1 MLNFFRRDARLAL
14 PLTKTPRPALE
25 DAKEAPNRTRT
36 SFVLPV
42 VAVSIVAI
50 VLVAEKLTG
59 RLASLLGHERYS
71 RDTLPGGACLIG
83 PRQIRQPLRKAPG
96 GPAPTD
102 RYNMVAGKCH
112 HCHCRPQT
120 QLLSSTRRIHNLRR
134 CNRNL
139 ASLSH
144 LLSLGHGRFIYG
156 TRCRALKSSC
166 SFSCFISAC
175 TIAVGPLGRTG
186 WTGCL
191 DAIMRYVSCCK

>member
-14 PLTKTPRPALE
+14 PLTETPRPALE

-42 VAVSIVAI
+42 VAVCIVAI

-59 RLASLLGHERYS
+59 RLASLLGHERCS

-83 PRQIRQPLRKAPG
+83 LRQTRQPLRKAPG

-102 RYNMVAGKCH
+102 RYNMVAGKCY
-112 HCHCRPQT
+112 HCRRRPQT

-134 CNRNL
+134 
-139 ASLSH
+139 
-144 LLSLGHGRFIYG
+144 
-156 TRCRALKSSC
+156 
-166 SFSCFISAC
+166 
-175 TIAVGPLGRTG
+175 RTG
-186 WTGCL
+186 TWRLSPIYCL
-191 DAIMRYVSCCK
+191 WDMDDSFMVLAAGPSSRPARSLVSSPPVR